1 MESHSVETNGLTS
14 EVVRR
19 RQLKRHA
26 GRIVRDEHGS
36 AELVVATP
44 LLLLLI
50 LAVIQFAIYEHAS
63 EVAQAT
69 ASQALAATRVVGGS
83 AASGQSEAQ
92 SILGSVG
99 RGVLMHPEVSV
110 TRDAT
115 AAQVTVTGSAEAV
128 IPLIHLPVTATSSG
142 PLERFVTGP

>member
-1 MESHSVETNGLTS
+1 M
-14 EVVRR
+14 
-19 RQLKRHA
+19 
-26 GRIVRDEHGS
+26 
-36 AELVVATP
+36 VVATP

-69 ASQALAATRVVGGS
+69 ASQALAATRVAGGS
-83 AASGQSEAQ
+83 TTSGRSEAE

-99 RGVLMHPEVSV
+99 RSVLINPEVSI

-142 PLERFVTGP
+142 PLERFVAGP

>member
-1 MESHSVETNGLTS
+1 MRSLSVETNGLTP

-26 GRIVRDEHGS
+26 GRFVRGEHGS

-69 ASQALAATRVVGGS
+69 ASQALAATRVAGGS
-83 AASGQSEAQ
+83 TASGQWEAQ
-92 SILGSVG
+92 AILGSVG
-99 RGVLMHPEVSV
+99 RGVLTNPGVSV

-142 PLERFVTGP
+142 PLERFVAGP

>member
-1 MESHSVETNGLTS
+1 MRSPSAETNGLTS

-19 RQLKRHA
+19 RQLKRHS

-69 ASQALAATRVVGGS
+69 ASQALAVTRVAGGS
-83 AASGQSEAQ
+83 TASGQSEAQ

-99 RGVLMHPEVSV
+99 HGVLMHPEVSV

-142 PLERFVTGP
+142 PLERFVAGP